1 MSILLLLDLPSLFFL
16 FLLFN
21 LLLEDDEGIW
31 HRVLQLESRFN
42 CKTLMHF
49 EVFQFRF
56 TMFFCLNLGLGL

>member
-31 HRVLQLESRFN
+31 HRVAAGIKIQLQDTYAF
-42 CKTLMHF
+42 
-49 EVFQFRF
+49 
-56 TMFFCLNLGLGL
+56 